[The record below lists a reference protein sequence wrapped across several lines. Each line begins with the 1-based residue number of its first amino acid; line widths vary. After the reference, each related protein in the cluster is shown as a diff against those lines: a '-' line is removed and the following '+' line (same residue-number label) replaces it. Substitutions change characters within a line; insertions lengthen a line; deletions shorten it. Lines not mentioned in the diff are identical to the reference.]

1 MAREIKFRAWDDGTK
16 TMLPPQ
22 DLSQASRYWTWF
34 GTYDYPLMQFTGFA
48 DKKGKEIYE
57 GDFLAVPKGHDFYQ
71 TKKRWMDGDM
81 PGLANNPL
89 VEWDGEEGAW
99 RLAWEIDD
107 GDHYHGWHDDF
118 VGMDGTEKLEV
129 IGNIWENTDLLK

>member
-1 MAREIKFRAWDDGTK
+1 MAREIKFRAWEKNDKRMFYDVTYYKDYTTGEH
-16 TMLPPQ
+16 P
-22 DLSQASRYWTWF
+22 WF
-34 GTYDYPLMQFTGFA
+34 YMQFTGFA